1 LKPLEVISNKAKPI
15 LTLIAEESKSEYK
28 LVKKRHISPNQ
39 TKSEG
44 NSKIL
49 KLSDFKPA

>member
-1 LKPLEVISNKAKPI
+1 VN
-15 LTLIAEESKSEYK
+15 
-28 LVKKRHISPNQ
+28 KRHISPNQ

-49 KLSDFKPA
+49 KLSDFKPAHLEEKKGDDG